1 MNSLWRKAYRFAYI
15 RSHHLA
21 YSLNR
26 SMEKEEPSRR
36 FCFQKRLVGLL
47 LLFVAQVCL
56 LTEGHT
62 VFTVFVDFLKT
73 AVYKASG

>member
-1 MNSLWRKAYRFAYI
+1 
-15 RSHHLA
+15 
-21 YSLNR
+21 
-26 SMEKEEPSRR
+26 MEKEEPSRR